1 MFTFIFAIVYFIIA
15 SILVIASFI
24 VEVQLD
30 DTYAF
35 FVISLLVIIFTF
47 IFAIIFY
54 WLALSYENILVILI
68 VSTLLIIVFILSCIL
83 YIVKQSNFT
92 YSIIVTSGLICMII
106 LYLMLLRVN
115 DFSIPLYDAQVLAV
129 KLE

>member
-30 DTYAF
+30 DIYAF
-35 FVISLLVIIFTF
+35 FAISLLVIIFTF

-54 WLALSYENILVILI
+54 WLTLSYENILVILI

-115 DFSIPLYDAQVLAV
+115 DFSMRLYDAQEFML
-129 KLE
+129 

>member
-35 FVISLLVIIFTF
+35 FVMSLLVIIFTF

-54 WLALSYENILVILI
+54 WLTLSYENVLVILI

-115 DFSIPLYDAQVLAV
+115 DFSMRLYDAQEFML
-129 KLE
+129 

>member
-35 FVISLLVIIFTF
+35 FVMSLLVIIFTF

-115 DFSIPLYDAQVLAV
+115 DFSMRLYDAQEFML
-129 KLE
+129 